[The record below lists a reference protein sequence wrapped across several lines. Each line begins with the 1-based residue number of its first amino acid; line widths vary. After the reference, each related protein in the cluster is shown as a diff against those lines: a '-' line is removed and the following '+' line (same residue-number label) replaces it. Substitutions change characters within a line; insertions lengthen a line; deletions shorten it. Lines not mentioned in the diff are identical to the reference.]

1 MSDENMMFA
10 TEEMQREASGSA
22 EDSTAEIATRKFLT
36 FRTDNLLFGVEA
48 ENVVEIITNHVITQ
62 VPMVPAY
69 VRGIINLRGQTIPL
83 MDMRLRLSVEP
94 RDNDCIIVLNL

>member
-62 VPMVPAY
+62 VPIDVYKRQPCRY
-69 VRGIINLRGQTIPL
+69 LCCQPFGL
-83 MDMRLRLSVEP
+83 
-94 RDNDCIIVLNL
+94 